1 MHIERHIV
9 FWIVALAVFV
19 GLLWRYR
26 ESPLYT
32 GSQPV

>member
-19 GLLWRYR
+19 GLATLSVRATA
-26 ESPLYT
+26 ES
-32 GSQPV
+32 V